1 MYLLNDHGY
10 ETRPQVSI
18 NQREYGTC
26 FYIAVGCWSLLQLS
40 SGEGRLHIW
49 VFLYFFL
56 VLFFLT
62 LSTLCV
68 FFSYLLCHF
77 VNSWVMKAKGN
88 ISTRKNQRKMRERW
102 SPKRGKHAIT
112 KHIINF
118 LMLQQVTSKVPIL
131 RSECC
136 NICFLENRANE
147 RGE

>member
-1 MYLLNDHGY
+1 MRHAHRCQSISVSTAPVSTLQWDAGAYCNCHQVRAGY
-10 ETRPQVSI
+10 T
-18 NQREYGTC
+18 
-26 FYIAVGCWSLLQLS
+26 F
-40 SGEGRLHIW
+40 
-49 VFLYFFL
+49 VFVFCILFLFF
-56 VLFFLT
+56 VFLT

-77 VNSWVMKAKGN
+77 VNSWVMKAQGN